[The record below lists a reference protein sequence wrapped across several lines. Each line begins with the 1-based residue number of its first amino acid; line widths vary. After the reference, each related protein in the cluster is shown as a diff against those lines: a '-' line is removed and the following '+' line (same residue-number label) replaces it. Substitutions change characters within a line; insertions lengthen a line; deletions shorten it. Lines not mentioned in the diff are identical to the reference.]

1 MTIFSELQHKR
12 QEGRSGMVG
21 IFGSGCVLM
30 RRRSAFQQALGPT
43 IFNPYDVRGNL
54 GKRSF

>member
-1 MTIFSELQHKR
+1 
-12 QEGRSGMVG
+12 MVG

-43 IFNPYDVRGNL
+43 IFNLYDVRGNH
-54 GKRSF
+54 GNRSF